1 MQILIYEKNILGFDI
16 SMNDVPVMLRWVS
29 VFDAPS

>member
-16 SMNDVPVMLRWVS
+16 SMNDVPVMLR
-29 VFDAPS
+29 